1 MKKLILIAII
11 VLFLTTGCG
20 VSSDSMKGIT
30 IYTSSYP
37 IEYITEK
44 LYKNNSIIYSIYPT
58 GTNIHQYE
66 LTNNQIENISREN
79 IVFIYNGLM
88 RKEDNIIEANYAAE
102 MIKKNDN
109 IKIIDASKGMEY
121 NSNIEEIWLNPSN
134 MLMMA
139 NNIKSGLIE
148 YIKNPY
154 LAKDVETNYD
164 SLQLELSALDANY
177 KSMYENA
184 NSTIIVTSSDIFKFL
199 EKYKFTVLSLEEN
212 SNLNTKLIADVKA
225 LINAGTVKYIY
236 IKSDETVSKTVQSL
250 LDTTSVKV
258 LEINTISMI
267 TQVQRDN
274 KENYISI
281 MENNLLQYQMEVYK

>member
-1 MKKLILIAII
+1 
-11 VLFLTTGCG
+11 
-20 VSSDSMKGIT
+20 
-30 IYTSSYP
+30 
-37 IEYITEK
+37 
-44 LYKNNSIIYSIYPT
+44 
-58 GTNIHQYE
+58 
-66 LTNNQIENISREN
+66 
-79 IVFIYNGLM
+79 
-88 RKEDNIIEANYAAE
+88 
-102 MIKKNDN
+102 
-109 IKIIDASKGMEY
+109 
-121 NSNIEEIWLNPSN
+121 
-134 MLMMA
+134 
-139 NNIKSGLIE
+139 
-148 YIKNPY
+148 
-154 LAKDVETNYD
+154 
-164 SLQLELSALDANY
+164 LELSALDANY

-199 EKYKFTVLSLEEN
+199 EKYNFTVLSLEEN